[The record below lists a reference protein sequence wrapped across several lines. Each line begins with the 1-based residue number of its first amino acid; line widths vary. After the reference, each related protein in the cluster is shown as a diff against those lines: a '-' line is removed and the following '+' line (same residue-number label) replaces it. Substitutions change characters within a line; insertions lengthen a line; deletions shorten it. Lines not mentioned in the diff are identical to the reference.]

1 MTQVRRRAADL
12 GQTLSR
18 QALQD
23 RTGLKPMM
31 DARDSTVNSLNRAA
45 EHKRFGRSSASGGSF
60 GEFDSRVSGS
70 L

>member
-23 RTGLKPMM
+23 RTGLKPIM
-31 DARDSTVNSLNRAA
+31 DAGDSTVNSLNRAA
-45 EHKRFGRSSASGGSF
+45 EHKRFGR
-60 GEFDSRVSGS
+60 
-70 L
+70 